1 MTRVNSSSN
10 VFFQTNQNP
19 SYLELFLSCHRYE
32 CECPENRH
40 IIKCIIIKYLLNIKP
55 DQNIFCSSWQAVRR
69 YAMEGGRGEEG
80 GERSDKGGDEGEEE
94 DAADR

>member
-1 MTRVNSSSN
+1 MTRVNSSSK
-10 VFFQTNQNP
+10 VFFSDESKSQ
-19 SYLELFLSCHRYE
+19 LFLSWHRYE
-32 CECPENRH
+32 CEWLENRH
-40 IIKCIIIKYLLNIKP
+40 IIKCIIKKYLLNIKP

-80 GERSDKGGDEGEEE
+80 GERSDEGGDEGEEE